1 MQRAVEEAICHLSE
15 EPVILKQRHVLPF
28 AFIVLIVFTGE
39 ATARMVWNDA
49 KGEPGGLCR
58 IAIAAEERRANIP
71 HQLMAAIALAESGR
85 WDPRRKV
92 TVAWPW
98 TIMAEGKGQYFPTK
112 QEAIAAARAIQARG
126 VRNMDVGCM
135 QINMMYHGNAFANLE
150 EAFEPAANVAYAA
163 KFLRQLHTQMGSWH
177 EAAGRYHSATPEH
190 NQRYKAKI
198 ARLWEEQRSGA
209 KAGAIDEQDTATLAP
224 AGSAGQ
230 ESSLRTR
237 PSSHVAHN
245 RMSQLTSAWRERTG
259 RTGSATVELRSR
271 PHQRRAAMRDAR
283 SEASFAANR
292 VQHLAAWREASAHIR
307 AEQQM
312 RGSR

>member
-1 MQRAVEEAICHLSE
+1 MKPSLVWSFLIIAIIALSN
-15 EPVILKQRHVLPF
+15 
-28 AFIVLIVFTGE
+28 E
-39 ATARMVWNDA
+39 ATARTLWGDTR
-49 KGEPGGLCR
+49 GEPGDLCR

-71 HQLMAAIALAESGR
+71 HHLMGAIALAESGR
-85 WDPRRKV
+85 WDSRRKV

-135 QINMMYHGNAFANLE
+135 QINMMYHGDAFTNLE

-163 KFLRQLHTQMGSWH
+163 RFLRQLHTQMGSWH

-198 ARLWEEQRSGA
+198 ARLWEEQRSGVN
-209 KAGAIDEQDTATLAP
+209 AGPFEEQDIAALAP
-224 AGSAGQ
+224 TEPDSA
-230 ESSLRTR
+230 SVPTARTIL
-237 PSSHVAHN
+237 PVDHD
-245 RMSQLTSAWRERTG
+245 RMARLTSAWRERTG
-259 RTGSATVELRSR
+259 RTVGAMAALGSSARQPR
-271 PHQRRAAMRDAR
+271 PGLRDAR
-283 SEASFAANR
+283 AESSFAAKR
-292 VQHLAAWREASAHIR
+292 VRHLAEWREASARIR

-312 RGSR
+312 PALR